1 MERLVAP
8 ERIGIEIARATCL
21 VRQMESESPVQAQG
35 DEAQV
40 VAKAYARIQGKV
52 VAQPAGSNVSMI
64 QRRKE
69 PYNFVYCFIIQL
81 GGIRFRNFSRFDIIK
96 VSKGIIASW

>member
-8 ERIGIEIARATCL
+8 ERIGIEIALATCL

-40 VAKAYARIQGKV
+40 VA
-52 VAQPAGSNVSMI
+52 
-64 QRRKE
+64 
-69 PYNFVYCFIIQL
+69 
-81 GGIRFRNFSRFDIIK
+81 
-96 VSKGIIASW
+96 